1 MTDLIDRQVAIDKFE
16 PWLKVRGY
24 SEGELNMLKAV
35 LYEIRF
41 LPSASAVEIV
51 RCRECKHNPNDTW
64 FECPI
69 AHLPYNED
77 RWCWKGER
85 KDG

>member
-1 MTDLIDRQVAIDKFE
+1 MTDYIDRQAAIHEIHKQV
-16 PWLKVRGY
+16 WLAETAKTALVEKL
-24 SEGELNMLKAV
+24 SA
-35 LYEIRF
+35 
-41 LPSASAVEIV
+41 LPSADAVEIV

-69 AHLPYNED
+69 SHLPYEED

-85 KDG
+85 NDG